1 MRGKRKNRAL
11 LLASAGTSFAAMASS
26 AQGLTF
32 NVTFTTNVTSLSYA
46 SSVES
51 AVAYVESQYE
61 ADFSNPITVNITV
74 DAMSGGLG
82 ESETNL
88 AGFYTYSQIKTA
100 LATTVTT
107 PVGIE
112 AAASLPATNPAPTN
126 SYVVSTAQG
135 KALGLLSA
143 SSASDGTFLFG
154 TGVTY
159 TFNPSARAVAGEYDF
174 IGVADH
180 EFSEIMGRIGILG
193 HDFSGTD
200 AYGLLDLYGYTG
212 PGALDLSTNQAGVN
226 FSINDGTTLLKLY
239 NNGSDGGD
247 NKDWDSP
254 GFGNPGETNDAYNGF
269 SSQGVENDISNID
282 LEEMNAIGYNV
293 VPEPASASVL
303 ALGGLILLTRHR
315 RSRT

>member
-1 MRGKRKNRAL
+1 MRVKRKNRTI
-11 LLASAGTSFAAMASS
+11 LLASAGSSFAAMASS
-26 AQGLTF
+26 AHALTF
-32 NVTFTTNVTSLSYA
+32 NVTYTTNVTSLSYA

-51 AVAYVESQYE
+51 AVSYVESQYE

-82 ESETNL
+82 ESSTNL

-100 LATTVTT
+100 LAATVTT

-112 AAASLPATNPAPTN
+112 AAASLPVLNPAPTN
-126 SYVVSTAQG
+126 DYVVSTAQG

-159 TFNPSARAVAGEYDF
+159 TFNPANRAVAGDYDF

-193 HDFSGTD
+193 HNFSGTN

-212 PGALDLSTNQAGVN
+212 PALWTS
-226 FSINDGTTLLKLY
+226 
-239 NNGSDGGD
+239 
-247 NKDWDSP
+247 
-254 GFGNPGETNDAYNGF
+254 
-269 SSQGVENDISNID
+269 
-282 LEEMNAIGYNV
+282 
-293 VPEPASASVL
+293 
-303 ALGGLILLTRHR
+303 
-315 RSRT
+315 